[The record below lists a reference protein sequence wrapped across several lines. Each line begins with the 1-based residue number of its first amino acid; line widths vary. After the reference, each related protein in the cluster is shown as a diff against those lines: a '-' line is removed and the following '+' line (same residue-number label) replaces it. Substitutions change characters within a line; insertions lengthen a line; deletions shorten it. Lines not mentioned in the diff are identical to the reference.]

1 MTLLL
6 APKKIPIGFNFVEQ
20 ESCVRLLNKPVE
32 RVPSGIP
39 AGLVLEGVVA
49 PIIFFDAV
57 RLIAFSM
64 ISSSA
69 VDMPSAL
76 NELLVRAL
84 LLLPSTK
91 TDPITVGE
99 GSLLGVVILS
109 VFELL
114 GDIISDDPRGTSGEL
129 LPGKFDEGAPWR
141 LPAES
146 SCCTALRRLG
156 SQHLPSSRREWKMCP
171 HR

>member
-1 MTLLL
+1 MALLL

-20 ESCVRLLNKPVE
+20 ESCVSLLNKPVE
-32 RVPSGIP
+32 RVPGGIP
-39 AGLVLEGVVA
+39 AGLVLEGVVV
-49 PIIFFDAV
+49 PIIFFDVV

-64 ISSSA
+64 IRSSA

-91 TDPITVGE
+91 TDPIIVGE
-99 GSLLGVVILS
+99 GSLPGVVILS

>member
-1 MTLLL
+1 M
-6 APKKIPIGFNFVEQ
+6 
-20 ESCVRLLNKPVE
+20 
-32 RVPSGIP
+32 
-39 AGLVLEGVVA
+39 LEGVVA

-91 TDPITVGE
+91 TDHITVGE
-99 GSLLGVVILS
+99 GSLPGVVILS

-114 GDIISDDPRGTSGEL
+114 GDIISDDP
-129 LPGKFDEGAPWR
+129 
-141 LPAES
+141 
-146 SCCTALRRLG
+146 
-156 SQHLPSSRREWKMCP
+156 
-171 HR
+171 